1 MLAFVLVVLLRSVF
15 FRSVLAF
22 AVLGAALLAI
32 VLAVSVAFLRGDPE
46 LLITVTGLATLVTM
60 IFFLSVKKLR
70 PAFVAALAIL
80 APFARAQDQAQQPLK
95 VKKIVVYKYKKRKG
109 YARKRGHRQAFTR
122 LSIQEIRV
130 G

>member
-1 MLAFVLVVLLRSVF
+1 MR
-15 FRSVLAF
+15 F
-22 AVLGAALLAI
+22 A
-32 VLAVSVAFLRGDPE
+32 AV
-46 LLITVTGLATLVTM
+46 
-60 IFFLSVKKLR
+60 
-70 PAFVAALAIL
+70 VAALAIL